1 LQERL
6 GILLGL
12 TPSAAAL
19 LILFLLQLP
28 QALLC
33 LACSAWAARRRLLL
47 HRQIESFS
55 LQSRECFDEAD
66 RPLVEDCVERLWSGC
81 GAHKGRACGGGEV
94 PPLRAAPAAST
105 GIQAFNSY
113 VRRVLSRVVERR
125 IGAMRSLPY
134 ADLVLSSS
142 WAALYSLDVATGLY
156 RHGGGPVNPQ
166 PTALRALFACFAITL
181 ISYPLLQL
189 CLWNVG
195 ACVARL
201 MAHDDAHDAAGRGGG
216 GAEGVCAW
224 AGGWSRLGRL
234 GLLSVAAAG
243 TLLAASASVLYQA
256 LHIRLLSGRLGAGVV
271 AVDVGLGWLLWRW
284 GSFSE
289 GGGAGQEGPGNPTK
303 RRCEHIGAFGTM

>member
-1 LQERL
+1 
-6 GILLGL
+6 
-12 TPSAAAL
+12 
-19 LILFLLQLP
+19 
-28 QALLC
+28 
-33 LACSAWAARRRLLL
+33 
-47 HRQIESFS
+47 
-55 LQSRECFDEAD
+55 
-66 RPLVEDCVERLWSGC
+66 
-81 GAHKGRACGGGEV
+81 
-94 PPLRAAPAAST
+94 
-105 GIQAFNSY
+105 
-113 VRRVLSRVVERR
+113 
-125 IGAMRSLPY
+125 MRSLPY